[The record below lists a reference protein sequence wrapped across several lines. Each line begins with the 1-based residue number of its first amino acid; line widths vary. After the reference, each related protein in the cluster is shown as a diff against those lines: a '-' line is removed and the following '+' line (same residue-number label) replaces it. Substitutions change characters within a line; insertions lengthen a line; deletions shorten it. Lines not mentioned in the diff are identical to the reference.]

1 MLTIRYTQ
9 EAHKQIDEIISN
21 QSIYDQYGHF
31 TQQFVNWNYEF
42 HHYVNVGTI
51 SKQKLSNH
59 GLYTIGSIGKLVY
72 NYFSINDTE
81 VFQILEF
88 RFSKLPYTQ
97 QTIQTPYKIV
107 GDAGYGYKI
116 VQNTFN
122 GKHSILTPNKKYL
135 TNFVYDDII
144 GFHHSSNNYNNM
156 YAVGFMNNRVY
167 AIYKDGNIQVLPYSK
182 EQYLTMK
189 HKYYESK
196 QQKPNTVI
204 LKESQLRRLI
214 QESIKKILN
223 II

>member
-51 SKQKLSNH
+51 TKQKLSNH

-97 QTIQTPYKIV
+97 QTRQTPYKIV
-107 GDAGYGYKI
+107 GDAGYGYKV
-116 VQNTFN
+116 VQSAFN
-122 GKHSILTPNKKYL
+122 GKHSILTPQKKYL
-135 TNFVYDDII
+135 TKFVFDNII
-144 GFHHSSNNYNNM
+144 GFHHSSNAYNTI
-156 YAVGFMNNRVY
+156 YAIGFINDRAY
-167 AIYKDGNIQVLPYSK
+167 AIYKNGNIQVLSYTK
-182 EQYLTMK
+182 DQYLNKK
-189 HKYYESK
+189 HKYYESVNK
-196 QQKPNTVI
+196 RTEII